1 MEYYYVKLVRMK
13 IGVLTMEP
21 ADEEARL
28 FSSMCLAE
36 KWLTDNGFIYGQ
48 RRFFN
53 YTSGGKEWFHKDDMS
68 MEYVGVV
75 ITELNL
81 DNQTE
86 SKFKNLGK
94 IHREW
99 MPKFLKG
106 LEETGAEED

>member
-1 MEYYYVKLVRMK
+1 
-13 IGVLTMEP
+13 
-21 ADEEARL
+21 
-28 FSSMCLAE
+28 
-36 KWLTDNGFIYGQ
+36 
-48 RRFFN
+48 
-53 YTSGGKEWFHKDDMS
+53 MS
-68 MEYVGVV
+68 MEYVDVV

>member
-53 YTSGGKEWFHKDDMS
+53 YTSGG
-68 MEYVGVV
+68 
-75 ITELNL
+75 
-81 DNQTE
+81 
-86 SKFKNLGK
+86 
-94 IHREW
+94 R
-99 MPKFLKG
+99 KG
-106 LEETGAEED
+106 SERGD